1 MAMATNEI
9 EQVTTLIKRN
19 TQEINA
25 RWSRANTRIYTKFDN
40 LEYELNSLKSRVD
53 NVETKARTLYLLLL
67 FTTASLVAMI
77 VIVATAI

>member
-25 RWSRANTRIYTKFDN
+25 RWSRANTRIYTKFEG
-40 LEYELNSLKSRVD
+40 LEERVAAA
-53 NVETKARTLYLLLL
+53 ESKTRTLSLLLL
-67 FTTASLVAMI
+67 LATASLVAMI
-77 VIVATAI
+77 LIVATAI